1 MCTTLGSSGAA
12 SLTGNAARST
22 PKQGEP
28 RAARV
33 FLTTTCGR
41 SLVTGISITTRF
53 PRMVLSLRQQLF
65 GPFPVLG
72 PVRGSWVTTPHME
85 RFTFLSPIMKIEPSF
100 HHLTSC
106 LDRSLS
112 SPSWGR
118 RGTANRPSDREW
130 SREHTG
136 PSVPWPLIYLTG
148 SVSEVTENGS
158 QSFSLPKCRRRLESN
173 TNNMK
178 AARSAPMGRM
188 RTRSPP
194 GPVCLR
200 GPLPDASAGS
210 SWSRHQR
217 VLEIVAEGPAK
228 HGAPCSARPA
238 QGP

>member
-1 MCTTLGSSGAA
+1 MRTEGRGFGRQQLCVYDSGVLRRSVWAPGGASSP
-12 SLTGNAARST
+12 TGNAARST

-130 SREHTG
+130 SREHTA

-158 QSFSLPKCRRRLESN
+158 QSFSLPKCR
-173 TNNMK
+173 
-178 AARSAPMGRM
+178 
-188 RTRSPP
+188 
-194 GPVCLR
+194 
-200 GPLPDASAGS
+200 
-210 SWSRHQR
+210 
-217 VLEIVAEGPAK
+217 
-228 HGAPCSARPA
+228 
-238 QGP
+238 